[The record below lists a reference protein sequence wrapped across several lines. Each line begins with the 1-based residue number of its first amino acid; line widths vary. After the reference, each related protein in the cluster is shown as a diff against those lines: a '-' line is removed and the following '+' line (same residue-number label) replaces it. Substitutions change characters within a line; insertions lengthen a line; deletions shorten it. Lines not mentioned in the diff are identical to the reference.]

1 MKIVGIFNYGDLE
14 AVVWARGLADVYGE
28 FREALFGV
36 KVYLHPKKFGNLQG
50 KINEALKQILYT
62 RPRPWGPFTPNLALP
77 GNRSDFRKTAEEGSL
92 NAIGAEVQ
100 FGNIAKVS
108 DDIQKLVW
116 GITSHQIDVGII
128 VVPDPDMAVLLDS
141 NLATYER
148 VVRELSHKSFPGVQ
162 LQVIGISH
170 DSLVGQD
177 ELIEE
182 RKRPAEGK
190 GFAEEKIA
198 PRIMIPGES
207 GKLVRFA

>member
-1 MKIVGIFNYGDLE
+1 MVGIFNYSDFD
-14 AVVWARGLADVYGE
+14 AVVSARGLSDVYRE
-28 FREALFGV
+28 FRDALFGV
-36 KVYLHPKKFGNLQG
+36 KVHLHPKKYFNLQG
-50 KINEALKQILYT
+50 KINDALKQVLYSK
-62 RPRPWGPFTPNLALP
+62 PRPWEPFTPNPALP
-77 GNRSDFRKTAEEGSL
+77 GNRSDFRKTAEQGSP

-116 GITSHQIDVGII
+116 GITTHQIDVGVI

-141 NLATYER
+141 NLATYDR
-148 VVRELSHKSFPGVQ
+148 VARELSQKSFPGVQ

-170 DSLVGQD
+170 DALVGQD

-182 RKRPAEGK
+182 RKRPTEGK

-198 PRIMIPGES
+198 PQILIPGEA
-207 GKLVRFA
+207 GKEVRFC